1 MDENKCCEN
10 YASSYAKDMDSFCV
24 REFLHD
30 LAVCDKA
37 SDHHVRIINGWTEIT
52 PDNVDEIK
60 SIESNRVIICASNG
74 IGYMYPLTLLSL
86 ECSLE
91 SIADYG
97 GHYYFVLPELKIE

>member
-1 MDENKCCEN
+1 MKDKCCGNCKHLTDKVVDGFCYCNIEN
-10 YASSYAKDMDSFCV
+10 SLVKPTYLCCKHEYSY
-24 REFLHD
+24 
-30 LAVCDKA
+30 
-37 SDHHVRIINGWTEIT
+37 NGWTEIT

>member
-1 MDENKCCEN
+1 MKDKCCGNCEHFKN
-10 YASSYAKDMDSFCV
+10 EDADGWGTCEFHLSTKCDDKCSYHSF
-24 REFLHD
+24 
-30 LAVCDKA
+30 KN
-37 SDHHVRIINGWTEIT
+37 NGWTEIT
-52 PDNVDEIK
+52 PDNVEEIK
-60 SIESNRVIICASNG
+60 SIEINRVIICASNS

>member
-1 MDENKCCEN
+1 MKDKYCGNCKHFNNEDVEGWGTCEFHQVTKCYDKC
-10 YASSYAKDMDSFCV
+10 SYHSF
-24 REFLHD
+24 
-30 LAVCDKA
+30 KN
-37 SDHHVRIINGWTEIT
+37 NGWTEIS
-52 PDNVDEIK
+52 PDNVEKIK
-60 SIESNRVIICASNG
+60 SVESNRVIICASNG